1 LFVNFYYFIEKRVFP
16 FYYKVDK
23 HKENPGRGTERKPVG
38 EECRLDGHHISPP
51 ALVSHGIEWKSESL

>member
-23 HKENPGRGTERKPVG
+23 TKKIRGGGTERKPAG
-38 EECRLDGHHISPP
+38 EERRLDGHHTSPP
-51 ALVSHGIEWKSESL
+51 ALVSHDIE